1 MNQRMADDILR
12 DTRVNTFHL
21 IVMFWC
27 SVLMLCDGY
36 DLVIYGAVLPYLM
49 TDWGLSSVTAGLIGS
64 SALLG
69 MMMGAL
75 GLGSASDRF
84 GRKPVILVCLVV
96 FSLAALANGFTENP
110 AQFAL
115 CRFLTGVG
123 LGGMVPN
130 IVALMS
136 EMAPPAARNRMVTLV
151 LSCYAIGGVVAAL
164 IGKSLAPQYGWRI
177 SFFLAGLSLLSLPL
191 LLRWLPESLMFL
203 LARGRIDEAE
213 PLLRRF
219 APQFQGGA
227 RVLVALADGRR
238 DEAIPA
244 RATELFRRG
253 HAATTLCLWT
263 AFGMCMLMVYGLNTW
278 LPKLMAAG
286 GYPLGS
292 AISFLMTLN
301 FGAVLGC
308 LFSGWL
314 ADRYGGKPTLML
326 FFAIAAISVGLL
338 GFNPSP
344 RVLTLLLMC
353 AGATTIGTLCMV
365 HAYAAH
371 IYPSQIRS
379 TGVGWAASAGR
390 IGAVAGPALGGYLL
404 NADFAASSNFLVFA
418 IPGVVAVFAVTRLPS
433 GENSERAVDSVT
445 ATSE

>member
-1 MNQRMADDILR
+1 MNQHMADEILR
-12 DTRVNTFHL
+12 DTRVNAFHL
-21 IVMFWC
+21 MVMFWC

-49 TDWGLSSVTAGLIGS
+49 TDWGLSPVTAGLIGS

-69 MMMGAL
+69 MMVGAL
-75 GLGSASDRF
+75 SLGSASDRY

-96 FSLAALANGFTENP
+96 FSLAAFANGFAEN
-110 AQFAL
+110 ATQFAL

-130 IVALMS
+130 IVALMA

-164 IGKSLAPQYGWRI
+164 IGKSLTPEYGWRI
-177 SFFLAGLSLLSLPL
+177 SFFIAGLSLLSLPL
-191 LLRWLPESLMFL
+191 LYRWLPESLAFL

-213 PLLRRF
+213 PLLRRY
-219 APQFQGGA
+219 APQFRGGA
-227 RVLVALADGRR
+227 GVLAASAEGSRGDAVAAN
-238 DEAIPA
+238 AA
-244 RATELFRRG
+244 ELFRRG
-253 HAATTLCLWT
+253 RAATTLWLWT

-278 LPKLMAAG
+278 LPKFMAAS

-292 AISFLMTLN
+292 AISFLVTLN
-301 FGAVLGC
+301 VGAVLGC
-308 LFSGWL
+308 LCSGWL
-314 ADRYGGKPTLML
+314 ADRYGGRPTLML
-326 FFAIAAISVGLL
+326 FFSIAAISIGLL

-344 RVLTLLLMC
+344 GVLTLLLMC

-365 HAYAAH
+365 YAYAAH
-371 IYPSQIRS
+371 LYPSRIRS

-390 IGAVAGPALGGYLL
+390 IGAVAGPALGGWLL
-404 NADFAASSNFLVFA
+404 SQHFEAASNFLVFA
-418 IPGVVAVFAVTRLPS
+418 IPGVLAVFAVTRLP
-433 GENSERAVDSVT
+433 GSERDVGAVRSV
-445 ATSE
+445 AKSAE